1 LSSYETVSLEID
13 YYKIILFQI
22 ALTPTTSEPSQTG
35 YFSMDSPK
43 ILVVEDEKVLAVD
56 IRNRLQN
63 LGYTVPDITDSGEE
77 AIRKVAETH
86 PHLVLIDICLS
97 GKINGVQVADIIQNN
112 FDVPVLYLTEY
123 SPDPTL
129 HKQQLTEPFSYIP
142 KPIAERDLHIA
153 VEMALYKH
161 ESEKKLQEKRQQLTA
176 IINSMGCAVVVTD
189 TNGCVQIMNPV
200 AERLTGFKQNEAIGK
215 DLTEVFSLIDNE
227 MNEPIENL
235 AKLAIKADAVLS
247 LPENCTLIAKDGT
260 QIPIGDSVAP
270 IRDDGKITGAVLV
283 FQDITKRK
291 HKEAQLLRNAFYDGL
306 TALPNRIL
314 FTDRLRQAIERSK
327 RRNDYH
333 FAVLFLDLDGFKAIN
348 DRFGHSMGDNLLIA
362 IARRLESCLR
372 TGDTV
377 ARFGGDEFAILLEEI
392 KDVSVAINIAK
403 RIHES
408 LALPLNLNGHE
419 IICTGSIGIAL
430 SGSKYNEPESLL
442 RDADIAM
449 YRAKHQGK
457 ARYGIFDE
465 AMTR

>member
-1 LSSYETVSLEID
+1 
-13 YYKIILFQI
+13 
-22 ALTPTTSEPSQTG
+22 
-35 YFSMDSPK
+35 MDSPK

-77 AIRKVAETH
+77 AIKKVAETH

-112 FDVPVLYLTEY
+112 FDVPVLSLTEY
-123 SPDPTL
+123 SQDRTL
-129 HKQQLTEPFSYIP
+129 HKQELTEPFSYIL
-142 KPIAERDLHIA
+142 KPIAERDLHVA

-161 ESEKKLQEKRQQLTA
+161 EIEKKLEEKCQELTA
-176 IINSMGCAVVVTD
+176 IINSMGCAVIVCD
-189 TNGCVQIMNPV
+189 TNGCVKIMNPV
-200 AERLTGFKQNEAIGK
+200 AEKLTGFKQNEAIGK
-215 DLTEVFSLIDNE
+215 DLTEIFSLIDNE
-227 MNEPIENL
+227 INEPIENL

-270 IRDDGKITGAVLV
+270 IRDNGKITGAVLV

-327 RRNDYH
+327 RRNHYH

-348 DRFGHSMGDNLLIA
+348 DRFGHQMGDNFLIA
-362 IARRLESCLR
+362 IAQRLESCLR
-372 TGDTV
+372 GGDTV

-419 IICTGSIGIAL
+419 IISAASIGIAL

-457 ARYGIFDE
+457 ARYSIFDE
-465 AMTR
+465 AMTH

>member
-1 LSSYETVSLEID
+1 M
-13 YYKIILFQI
+13 
-22 ALTPTTSEPSQTG
+22 TPTTSEPSQIG

-77 AIRKVAETH
+77 AIKKVAETH

-112 FDVPVLYLTEY
+112 FDVPVLYLTKY
-123 SPDPTL
+123 SPEPIL
-129 HKQQLTEPFSYIP
+129 HKQQLTEPFSYIL
-142 KPIAERDLHIA
+142 KPIAERDLHVA

-161 ESEKKLQEKRQQLTA
+161 EIEKKLEEKHQQLTA

-200 AERLTGFKQNEAIGK
+200 AEKLTGFKQNEAIGK
-215 DLTEVFSLIDNE
+215 DLTEVFNLIDKE

-247 LPENCTLIAKDGT
+247 LPENCTLIAKDGR
-260 QIPIGDSVAP
+260 QIAIGDSVAP
-270 IRDDGKITGAVLV
+270 IRDDDGKITGAVLV
-283 FQDITKRK
+283 CQDISKRK

-314 FTDRLRQAIERSK
+314 FIDRLRQAIERSK
-327 RRNDYH
+327 RRNDYD

-348 DRFGHSMGDNLLIA
+348 DRFGHQMGDNSLVA
-362 IARRLESCLR
+362 IARRLAECLR
-372 TGDTV
+372 SGDTV
-377 ARFGGDEFAILLEEI
+377 ARFGGDEFAIILEEI
-392 KDVSVAINIAK
+392 KDVSGAINIAK

-408 LALPLNLNGHE
+408 LALPLNLNGHD
-419 IICTGSIGIAL
+419 IICTASIGIAL
-430 SGSKYNEPESLL
+430 SGSKHNEPESLL

-457 ARYGIFDE
+457 ARYSIFDE

>member
-1 LSSYETVSLEID
+1 
-13 YYKIILFQI
+13 
-22 ALTPTTSEPSQTG
+22 
-35 YFSMDSPK
+35 MDSPK
-43 ILVVEDEKVLAVD
+43 ILVVEEKKVLAID

-77 AIRKVAETH
+77 AITKVAETH

-123 SPDPTL
+123 SPDPIL

-142 KPIAERDLHIA
+142 KPIAERDLHVA

-161 ESEKKLQEKRQQLTA
+161 ESEKKLQEKHQQLTA
-176 IINSMGCAVVVTD
+176 IINSMGYAVVVCD
-189 TNGCVQIMNPV
+189 TNGCVKIMNPV
-200 AERLTGFKQNEAIGK
+200 AEKLTGFKQNEAIGK
-215 DLTEVFSLIDNE
+215 DLTEIFSLIDNE

-260 QIPIGDSVAP
+260 QILIGDSVAP

-333 FAVLFLDLDGFKAIN
+333 FAVLFLDLDGFKAVN

-372 TGDTV
+372 GGDTV

-419 IICTGSIGIAL
+419 IISTGSIGIAL
-430 SGSKYNEPESLL
+430 SGSKHHEPESVL

-457 ARYGIFDE
+457 ARYSIFDE
-465 AMTR
+465 AMTY

>member
-1 LSSYETVSLEID
+1 
-13 YYKIILFQI
+13 
-22 ALTPTTSEPSQTG
+22 
-35 YFSMDSPK
+35 MDSPK

-56 IRNRLQN
+56 IKNRLQN

-77 AIRKVAETH
+77 ALKKVAEIH

-97 GKINGVQVADIIQNN
+97 GKFNGVQVADIIQNN
-112 FDVPVLYLTEY
+112 FTVPVLDFTEY

-142 KPIAERDLHIA
+142 KSIVQRDLHVA

-161 ESEKKLQEKRQQLTA
+161 DIEKKLQEKHQYLMA
-176 IINSMGCAVVVTD
+176 VINSMGCAVVITD
-189 TNGCVQIMNPV
+189 TKGCVKIMNPV
-200 AERLTGFKQNEAIGK
+200 AERLTGWKQDEAIGK

-235 AKLAIKADAVLS
+235 AKEAIKADAVLK
-247 LPENCTLIAKDGT
+247 LPENCTLIAKNGT
-260 QIPIGDSVAP
+260 EIPIGDSVAP
-270 IRDDGKITGAVLV
+270 IRNDDGKITGAVLV

-291 HKEAQLLRNAFYDGL
+291 HAEAELLRNAFYDGL
-306 TALPNRIL
+306 TGLPNRIL

-348 DRFGHSMGDNLLIA
+348 DRFGHQMGDNFLVA
-362 IARRLESCLR
+362 IARRLAECLR

-392 KDVSVAINIAK
+392 KDVSDATDIAK

-408 LALPLNLNGHE
+408 LALPLNVDGHD

-430 SGSKYNEPESLL
+430 SGIKHNEPESLL

-449 YRAKHQGK
+449 YRAKHEGK

-465 AMTR
+465 IITH